1 MDFTLTEKNLNVH
14 LEDYFPDIIEAFKLT
29 GREVEIKKKEKKSFG
44 KVESAF
50 LKDNT
55 DVYDIAFRT
64 EKSMKVKIELDTDPP
79 LDFDTEQKLLENPH

>member
-1 MDFTLTEKNLNVH
+1 M
-14 LEDYFPDIIEAFKLT
+14 T

-55 DVYDIAFRT
+55 DELIEFDKVYSSGRFSRWSASLRLC
-64 EKSMKVKIELDTDPP
+64 VK
-79 LDFDTEQKLLENPH
+79 F